1 MNKDNIK
8 ESIIFFVLAI
18 IGIVACIHCVIYF
31 HKYKQFINES
41 AKTINTEECSIVR
54 KMQDDERGFY
64 FVEAEDEAGN
74 VIRFQTNKDYYEQ
87 VQISEPIT
95 ITEKTTDYPIFP
107 IGTKLNYYVGDEKLS
122 NPFVIHT
129 EKSDVYIS
137 PYVGKYAQLVSETV
151 IPFEITDF
159 EEEITYHPIVA
170 GRVVTTTRKTRH
182 YIFLE
187 NKKEKIQI
195 RLDSYN
201 NSLTELWNTRV
212 AGDTIDILVQE
223 IDTLLEGK
231 TYRYSYNGTILED
244 AAISYTK

>member
-8 ESIIFFVLAI
+8 ESIIFFILAI
-18 IGIVACIHCVIYF
+18 IGIAACIHCVIYF

-95 ITEKTTDYPIFP
+95 ITEKTTDYPLYP

-129 EKSDVYIS
+129 KKSDKYIS
-137 PYVGKYAQLVSETV
+137 PAIGKYAKLLSETV
-151 IPFEITDF
+151 VPFEIIDF
-159 EEEITYHPIVA
+159 EEEITYRPIVA
-170 GRVVTTTRKTRH
+170 GRVVTVTKEINH
-182 YIFLE
+182 YILLK
-187 NKKEKIQI
+187 NQKEGIQI

-201 NSLTELWNTRV
+201 NPLAELWNTRV

-223 IDTLLEGK
+223 IETLLEGK

-244 AAISYTK
+244 KTVFYTK